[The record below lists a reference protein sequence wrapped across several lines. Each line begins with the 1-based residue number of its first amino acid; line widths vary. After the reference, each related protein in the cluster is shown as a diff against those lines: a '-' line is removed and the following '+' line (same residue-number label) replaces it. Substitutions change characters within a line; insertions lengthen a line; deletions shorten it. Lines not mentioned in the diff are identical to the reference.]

1 IALARWRQ
9 GDPMRARAE
18 FELYLKLY
26 PEGPGA
32 QRVRE
37 ALLTL
42 APPPQAAEGP
52 AQPAVTTTLSSTV
65 SSFYYGGQSKVRTQE
80 VQRSTLSGRPELVSD
95 DSLSSTDQK
104 QIRSSVDLN

>member
-1 IALARWRQ
+1 QDAQELIALARWRQ

-52 AQPAVTTTLSSTV
+52 AQPAVTTTLGGSV
-65 SSFYYGGQSKVRTQE
+65 SSFYYGGQSKLRTQKF
-80 VQRSTLSGRPELVSD
+80 QDSPLSGRPKL
-95 DSLSSTDQK
+95 LSTLRCQAPT
-104 QIRSSVDLN
+104 